1 MKITHHDLYSVK
13 AKLSWFSYHGGVY
26 SSGLGFQS
34 KATRSRLEPDPCTMM
49 LKEQELVLER
59 SEQGIRVPP
68 SDAVV

>member
-1 MKITHHDLYSVK
+1 MKISHRDLYSVK
-13 AKLSWFSYHGGVY
+13 AKLSRLSYHGGAY

-34 KATRSRLEPDPCTMM
+34 KATRSRVQPDPGRMM